1 MSDIP
6 TPMLTL
12 IQLKAT
18 AQALHNVFEEQRPG
32 HEYTEMLGGIVRE
45 LQQLDDELT
54 HTLKE
59 YVTLRDRVE
68 MLGDGVAEYEEHTE
82 QVKQPDTISD
92 EEWTGQTLITK
103 TPF

>member
-18 AQALHNVFEEQRPG
+18 AQALHNVFQEQRPG
-32 HEYTEMLGGIVRE
+32 HEYTEMLGAIVTE

-68 MLGDGVAEYEEHTE
+68 MIGDGSNEFEEYTE
-82 QVKQPDTISD
+82 QVKQPDTITD
-92 EEWTGQTLITK
+92 EQWVGQTLITK